1 MRAVRRGLASKAVSE
16 TQRADLVVVGA
27 GVIGLAI
34 AWRARR
40 AGMSVTVLERVRAG
54 AGASSVAAGML
65 APVAEVEF
73 GEAGRRALELGLRS
87 AQMWPSFATELEAAS
102 QLRLGLMRSGT
113 LLLAR
118 DDDDAGE
125 LERQLELRESLGLRV
140 RRLLPSRAR
149 ELEPALAPSVR
160 LALEV
165 ADDHAVDPRAVL
177 AALTRACAQAG
188 VELRER
194 SPVARVLLDDA
205 GERVEGVELE
215 DGELCA
221 AGRVVLATGAWS
233 ERIAGLPHGRSAPV
247 RPVKGQ
253 TVRLRDPAGAGLV
266 GRVLRFRGGYL
277 VPRQDGAYVLGASVE
292 ERGFD
297 TAATAGAVYE
307 LLRDAHELV
316 PGLDELQIEE
326 LCVGLR
332 PGTPDNLP
340 CIGAAGAGGVLW
352 AAGHYRN
359 GVLLAPLTA
368 ALVVELLRGGTS
380 DPALSLC
387 APERFAGA
395 ALGAAA

>member
-1 MRAVRRGLASKAVSE
+1 M
-16 TQRADLVVVGA
+16 DLVVVGA
-27 GVIGLAI
+27 GVIGLAV
-34 AWRARR
+34 AWRARS
-40 AGMSVTVLERVRAG
+40 AGMSVTVFERDRAG
-54 AGASSVAAGML
+54 AGASRVAAGML

-87 AQMWPSFATELEAAS
+87 ARMWPSFAAELEAAS
-102 QLRLGLMRSGT
+102 QLRLGMVRSGT

-125 LERQLELRESLGLRV
+125 LERQLEFRESLGLRV
-140 RRLLPSRAR
+140 RRLLASRVR
-149 ELEPALAPSVR
+149 ELEPALAPGVR
-160 LALEV
+160 LALE
-165 ADDHAVDPRAVL
+165 APDDHALDPRAVL
-177 AALTRACAQAG
+177 AALVRACAAAG

-194 SPVARVLLDDA
+194 TPVARVLLDGA

-215 DGELCA
+215 DGERCEA
-221 AGRVVLATGAWS
+221 ARVVLATGAWS
-233 ERIAGLPHGRSAPV
+233 ERIAGLPHGWSAPV

-253 TVRLRDPAGAGLV
+253 TVRLRDAGGAGLV

-277 VPRQDGAYVLGASVE
+277 VPRADGAYVLGASVE

-297 TAATAGAVYE
+297 TAATVGPVYE

-316 PGLDELQIEE
+316 PGLDELQVEE

-332 PGTPDNLP
+332 PGTPDNVP
-340 CIGAAGAGGVLW
+340 CIGAAGARGLLW

-359 GVLLAPLTA
+359 GILLAPLTA
-368 ALVVELLRGGTS
+368 ALVVELLHGRTA

-387 APERFAGA
+387 APARFRGA